1 MDTVST
7 CYQLQFQSK
16 EDTLQYLGSGYIEL
30 NRSTSRLNDQ
40 VILKHS
46 ADGNEITVALKKGN
60 NLKTES
66 LITLMHSGQI
76 IPQKEMDIV
85 GLLVVHMCI

>member
-7 CYQLQFQSK
+7 CYQ
-16 EDTLQYLGSGYIEL
+16 LQYLGSGYIEL

-46 ADGNEITVALKKGN
+46 ADGNEITVALKKG
-60 NLKTES
+60 
-66 LITLMHSGQI
+66 I
-76 IPQKEMDIV
+76 I
-85 GLLVVHMCI
+85 